1 MEAEVRETGR
11 HRRQRV
17 AVAPEAVCS
26 GCEVEKE
33 AVLIESMFHL
43 PLPLLEKI
51 LRPVLVYL
59 FLVGFLRLF
68 GKRELAQLNPFD
80 LVVLLSLSNT
90 VQNAMIGDDNSVSGG
105 VIGAFS
111 LLAINWLLTRVLF
124 RAPKLNQFF
133 ELPPTVLIRHG
144 VVDWEATK
152 KEALTELE
160 LRSVLHKQGFDS
172 YEEVEK
178 CVLEPN
184 GNFYMEG
191 IKAMSDDAQRAELM
205 KAIESLTR
213 EVKDMRA
220 ELATR

>member
-1 MEAEVRETGR
+1 METGVR
-11 HRRQRV
+11 RVGPDHRQRL
-17 AVAPEAVCS
+17 AVAPEAIRL
-26 GCEVEKE
+26 ERKKE
-33 AVLIESMFHL
+33 PVVIESMFHL
-43 PLPLLEKI
+43 PLPLMEKI

-111 LLAINWLLTRVLF
+111 LLAVNYVLTRILF
-124 RAPKLNQFF
+124 RAPKLNKIF
-133 ELPPTVLIRHG
+133 ELSETVLIRHG
-144 VVDWEATK
+144 VVDWVAMK

-160 LRSVLHKQGFDS
+160 LRSVLHKQGFNTF
-172 YEEVEK
+172 EEVEK

-191 IKAMSDDAQRAELM
+191 IKSMSDDAQRAELM
-205 KAIESLTR
+205 KAIEALTR

-220 ELATR
+220 GLATR

>member
-1 MEAEVRETGR
+1 ME
-11 HRRQRV
+11 V
-17 AVAPEAVCS
+17 ASATICIK
-26 GCEVEKE
+26 KE
-33 AVLIESMFHL
+33 GNLLIQSMFHL
-43 PLPLLEKI
+43 HLPLLEKI
-51 LRPVLVYL
+51 LRPVIVYL
-59 FLVGFLRLF
+59 FLVAFLRLF

-105 VIGAFS
+105 AIGAFS
-111 LLAINWLLTRVLF
+111 LLAINWLLTRILF
-124 RAPKLNQFF
+124 RAPRLNTVF
-133 ELPPTVLIRHG
+133 ELQPTVLIRHG

-160 LRSVLHKQGFDS
+160 LRAVLHKQGFDRF
-172 YEEVEK
+172 EEVEK

-191 IKAMSDDAQRAELM
+191 IKALSDDAQRANLM
-205 KAIESLTR
+205 RAIESLTH
-213 EVKDMRA
+213 EVQRMRA

>member
-1 MEAEVRETGR
+1 
-11 HRRQRV
+11 
-17 AVAPEAVCS
+17 
-26 GCEVEKE
+26 
-33 AVLIESMFHL
+33 LIESMFHL

-59 FLVGFLRLF
+59 FLVGFLRIF

-105 VIGAFS
+105 AIGAFS
-111 LLAINWLLTRVLF
+111 LLTINWLLTRVLF
-124 RAPKLNQFF
+124 RAPKLNKFF
-133 ELPPTVLIRHG
+133 ELPPTVLIQHG
-144 VVDWEATK
+144 VVDWEAMK

-160 LRSVLHKQGFDS
+160 LRSVLHKQGFDRF
-172 YEEVEK
+172 EEVEK

-205 KAIESLTR
+205 KAIEALTR

-220 ELATR
+220 QLAAR

>member
-1 MEAEVRETGR
+1 
-11 HRRQRV
+11 
-17 AVAPEAVCS
+17 
-26 GCEVEKE
+26 
-33 AVLIESMFHL
+33 MFHL
-43 PLPLLEKI
+43 HLPVLEKI
-51 LRPVLVYL
+51 LRPVVVYL

-111 LLAINWLLTRVLF
+111 LLAINWLLTRLLF
-124 RAPKLNQFF
+124 RSPALSRAL
-133 ELPPTVLIRHG
+133 EGSETVLIRHG
-144 VVDWEATK
+144 VVDWKAAK

-160 LRSVLHKQGFDS
+160 LRSVLHKQGFDR

-191 IKAMSDDAQRAELM
+191 IKSMSDDAQRAELM
-205 KAIESLTR
+205 REIKALSVEVR
-213 EVKDMRA
+213 ELKGMLSAR
-220 ELATR
+220 E